1 MAQIV
6 QNLLDHIHP
15 QTGGFPPETAVL
27 PGEKQVENAGK
38 VLRRNTAAR
47 ILYAQHNVRRRVIC
61 LTKLTVKDLADSAN
75 VSEYICY
82 SLFQKCLHADLGR
95 GIGSEQEGCRPVV
108 IIQNDVG
115 NTYSPTTIIAP
126 ISRRSH
132 AKANLPTHYHI
143 EPTVGLAQPSTILL
157 EQIRVIDKQRLGHR
171 LGMLPKADIRGMEKA
186 LLVSVGIASVG
197 KKITLCLCR
206 TCAQR
211 FYGSGAFTMRRRNP
225 MEVEMDICSYCNRRR
240 GFDYELAE
248 KEKR

>member
-1 MAQIV
+1 M
-6 QNLLDHIHP
+6 NHIC
-15 QTGGFPPETAVL
+15 FR
-27 PGEKQVENAGK
+27 GE
-38 VLRRNTAAR
+38 
-47 ILYAQHNVRRRVIC
+47 LY
-61 LTKLTVKDLADSAN
+61 
-75 VSEYICY
+75 Y
-82 SLFQKCLHADLGR
+82 ADLGR

-108 IIQNDVG
+108 IIQNAVG

-143 EPTVGLAQPSTILL
+143 EPTAGLVQPSTILM
-157 EQIRVIDKQRLGHR
+157 EQIRVIDKQRLEHR
-171 LGMLPKADIRGMEKA
+171 LGMLSDADIRGMEKA
-186 LLVSVGIASVG
+186 LLVSVGLTTAE

-211 FYGSGAFTMRRRNP
+211 FYGTGAFVMRRLNP
-225 MEVEMDICSYCNRRR
+225 LKAETDICTYCNRSR